1 MLDWLNGWIC
11 EALANIALWIFNV
24 YNFIVGQIGDVSFIT
39 GSLSNIFGN
48 DGVWNVVTAVH
59 QSLVIPLGESILAL
73 FMLVQL
79 VKISQRIDATATLPA
94 VKDIVFLAVT
104 YVLFHWLIVN
114 SLDLAQAVYDIFNN
128 IAASPDFVGK
138 VTSDSAFIDGE
149 TAFAGV
155 DFDKANIGACFALV
169 IVGLLSIL
177 TGIVA
182 LVVSTVVALAR
193 ALQIYVMVTFSPIP
207 LSLLGFDDTRQSGI
221 SFIKNFCAAGLA
233 GAIIMFILTAYPYIS
248 SAMLTSI
255 PGIGGGGDA
264 GGNIIMGLASI
275 INFSGG
281 SSMTG
286 SLGGILGI
294 ITWASTSVL
303 LIIGLAKSGAW
314 AKEILGS

>member
-24 YNFIVGQIGDVSFIT
+24 YNYIVNQIGNVSFIT
-39 GSLSNIFGN
+39 GSLSTIFGGE
-48 DGVWNVVTAVH
+48 GVWNVVTTVH
-59 QSLVIPLGESILAL
+59 QTLVIPLGESILAL

-79 VKISQRIDATATLPA
+79 VKMSQRIDATSTLPA
-94 VKDIVFLAVT
+94 VKDIVFLAVV
-104 YVLFHWLIVN
+104 YVLMHWLIVN

-128 IAASPDFVGK
+128 IAANPDFVNK
-138 VTSDSAFIDGE
+138 AVSDTTFIDSE

-155 DFDKANIGACFALV
+155 DFAKANIGSCFALV

-182 LVVSTVVALAR
+182 LVVATVVALAR

-207 LSLLGFDDTRQSGI
+207 LAFLGFEETRQSGI
-221 SFIKNFCAAGLA
+221 SFIRNFCAAGLA

-255 PGIGGGGDA
+255 TGVGGGDA
-264 GGNIIMGLASI
+264 GSNIIMGLASI
-275 INFSGG
+275 INFTGG
-281 SSMTG
+281 SSVG
-286 SLGGILGI
+286 SLSGILGI

-303 LIIGLAKSGAW
+303 LILGLTKSGAW
-314 AKEILGS
+314 AKEILGN

>member
-24 YNFIVGQIGDVSFIT
+24 YNYIVNQIGNVSFIT
-39 GSLSNIFGN
+39 GSLSTIFGGE
-48 DGVWNVVTAVH
+48 GVWNVVTTVH
-59 QSLVIPLGESILAL
+59 QTLVIPLGESILAL

-79 VKISQRIDATATLPA
+79 VKMSQRIDATSTLPA
-94 VKDIVFLAVT
+94 VKDIVFLAVV
-104 YVLFHWLIVN
+104 YVLMHWLIVN

-128 IAASPDFVGK
+128 IAANPDFVNK
-138 VTSDSAFIDGE
+138 AVSDTTFIDSE

-155 DFDKANIGACFALV
+155 DFAKANIGSCFALV

-177 TGIVA
+177 TGIAA
-182 LVVSTVVALAR
+182 LVVATVVALAR

-207 LSLLGFDDTRQSGI
+207 LAFLGFEETRQSGI
-221 SFIKNFCAAGLA
+221 SFIRNFCAAGLA

-255 PGIGGGGDA
+255 TGVGGGDA
-264 GGNIIMGLASI
+264 GSNIIMGLASI
-275 INFSGG
+275 INFTGG
-281 SSMTG
+281 SSVG
-286 SLGGILGI
+286 SLSGILGI

-303 LIIGLAKSGAW
+303 LILGLAKSGAW

>member
-24 YNFIVGQIGDVSFIT
+24 YNYIVNQIGNVSFIT
-39 GSLSNIFGN
+39 GSLSTIFGGE
-48 DGVWNVVTAVH
+48 GVWNVVTTVH
-59 QSLVIPLGESILAL
+59 QTLVIPLGESILAL

-79 VKISQRIDATATLPA
+79 VKISQRIDATSTLPA
-94 VKDIVFLAVT
+94 VKDIVFLAVV
-104 YVLFHWLIVN
+104 YVLMHWLIVN

-128 IAASPDFVGK
+128 IAANPDFVNK
-138 VTSDSAFIDGE
+138 AVSDTTFIDSE

-155 DFDKANIGACFALV
+155 DFAKANIGSCFALV

-177 TGIVA
+177 TGIAA
-182 LVVSTVVALAR
+182 LVVATVVALAR

-207 LSLLGFDDTRQSGI
+207 LAFLGFEETRQSGI
-221 SFIKNFCAAGLA
+221 SFIRNFCAAGLA

-255 PGIGGGGDA
+255 TGVGGGDA
-264 GGNIIMGLASI
+264 GSNIIMGLASI
-275 INFSGG
+275 INFTGG
-281 SSMTG
+281 SSVG
-286 SLGGILGI
+286 SLSGILGI

-303 LIIGLAKSGAW
+303 LILGLAKSGAW
-314 AKEILGS
+314 AKEILGN

>member
-24 YNFIVGQIGDVSFIT
+24 YNYIVNQIGNVSFIT
-39 GSLSNIFGN
+39 GSLSTIFGGE
-48 DGVWNVVTAVH
+48 GVWNVVTTVH
-59 QSLVIPLGESILAL
+59 QTLVIPLGESILAL

-79 VKISQRIDATATLPA
+79 VKMSQRIDATSTLPA
-94 VKDIVFLAVT
+94 VKDIVFLAVV
-104 YVLFHWLIVN
+104 YVLMHWLIVN

-128 IAASPDFVGK
+128 IAANPDFVNK
-138 VTSDSAFIDGE
+138 AVSDTTFIDSE

-155 DFDKANIGACFALV
+155 DFAKANIGSCFALV

-177 TGIVA
+177 TGIAA
-182 LVVSTVVALAR
+182 LVVATVVALAR

-207 LSLLGFDDTRQSGI
+207 LAFLGFEETRQSGI
-221 SFIKNFCAAGLA
+221 SFIRNFCAAGLA

-255 PGIGGGGDA
+255 TGVGGGDV
-264 GGNIIMGLASI
+264 GSNIIMGLASI
-275 INFSGG
+275 INFTGG
-281 SSMTG
+281 SSVG
-286 SLGGILGI
+286 SLSGILGI

-303 LIIGLAKSGAW
+303 LILGLAKSGAW
-314 AKEILGS
+314 AKEILGN

>member
-24 YNFIVGQIGDVSFIT
+24 YNYIVNQIGNVSFIT
-39 GSLSNIFGN
+39 GSLSTIFGGE
-48 DGVWNVVTAVH
+48 GVWNVVTTVH
-59 QSLVIPLGESILAL
+59 HTLVIPLGESILAL

-79 VKISQRIDATATLPA
+79 VKMSQRIDATSTLPA
-94 VKDIVFLAVT
+94 VKDIVFLAVV
-104 YVLFHWLIVN
+104 YVLMHWLIVN

-128 IAASPDFVGK
+128 IAANPDFVNK
-138 VTSDSAFIDGE
+138 AVSDTTFIDSE

-155 DFDKANIGACFALV
+155 DFAKANIGSCFALV

-182 LVVSTVVALAR
+182 LVVATVVALAR

-207 LSLLGFDDTRQSGI
+207 LAFLGFEETRQSGI
-221 SFIKNFCAAGLA
+221 SFIRNFCAAGLA

-255 PGIGGGGDA
+255 TGVGGGDA
-264 GGNIIMGLASI
+264 GSNIIMGLASI
-275 INFSGG
+275 INFTGG
-281 SSMTG
+281 SSVG
-286 SLGGILGI
+286 SLSGILGI

-303 LIIGLAKSGAW
+303 LILGLAKSGAW
-314 AKEILGS
+314 AKEILGN

>member
-24 YNFIVGQIGDVSFIT
+24 YNYIVNQIGNVSFIT
-39 GSLSNIFGN
+39 GSLSTIFGGE
-48 DGVWNVVTAVH
+48 GVWNVVTTVH
-59 QSLVIPLGESILAL
+59 QTLVIPLGESILAL

-79 VKISQRIDATATLPA
+79 VKMSQRIDATSTLPA
-94 VKDIVFLAVT
+94 VKDIVFLAVV
-104 YVLFHWLIVN
+104 YVLMHWLIVN

-128 IAASPDFVGK
+128 IAANPDFVNK
-138 VTSDSAFIDGE
+138 AVSDTTFIDSE

-155 DFDKANIGACFALV
+155 DFAKANIGSCFALV

-182 LVVSTVVALAR
+182 LVVATVVALAR

-207 LSLLGFDDTRQSGI
+207 LAFLGFEETRQSGI
-221 SFIKNFCAAGLA
+221 SFIRNFCAAGLA

-255 PGIGGGGDA
+255 TGVGGGDA
-264 GGNIIMGLASI
+264 GSNIIMGLASI
-275 INFSGG
+275 INFTGG
-281 SSMTG
+281 SSVG
-286 SLGGILGI
+286 SLSGILGI

-303 LIIGLAKSGAW
+303 LILGLAKSGAW
-314 AKEILGS
+314 AKEILGN

>member
-24 YNFIVGQIGDVSFIT
+24 YNYIVNQIGNVSFIT
-39 GSLSNIFGN
+39 GSLSTIFGGE
-48 DGVWNVVTAVH
+48 GVWNVVTTVH
-59 QSLVIPLGESILAL
+59 QTLVIPLGESILAL

-79 VKISQRIDATATLPA
+79 VKMSQRIDATSTLPA
-94 VKDIVFLAVT
+94 VKDIVFLAVV
-104 YVLFHWLIVN
+104 YVLMHWLIVN

-128 IAASPDFVGK
+128 IAANPDFVNK
-138 VTSDSAFIDGE
+138 AVSDTTFIDSE

-155 DFDKANIGACFALV
+155 DFAKANIGSCFALV

-182 LVVSTVVALAR
+182 LVVATVVALAR

-207 LSLLGFDDTRQSGI
+207 LAFLGFEETRQSGI
-221 SFIKNFCAAGLA
+221 SFIRNFCAAGLA

-255 PGIGGGGDA
+255 TGVGGGDV
-264 GGNIIMGLASI
+264 GSNIIMGLASI
-275 INFSGG
+275 INFTGG
-281 SSMTG
+281 SSVG
-286 SLGGILGI
+286 SLSGILGI

-303 LIIGLAKSGAW
+303 LILGLAKSGAW
-314 AKEILGS
+314 AKEILGN

>member
-24 YNFIVGQIGDVSFIT
+24 YNYIVNQVGNVYFIT
-39 GSLSNIFGN
+39 GSLSTIFGGE
-48 DGVWNVVTAVH
+48 GVWNVVTTVH
-59 QSLVIPLGESILAL
+59 QTLVIPLGESILAL

-79 VKISQRIDATATLPA
+79 VKMSQRIDATSTLPA
-94 VKDIVFLAVT
+94 VKDIVFLAVV
-104 YVLFHWLIVN
+104 YVLMHWLIVN

-128 IAASPDFVGK
+128 IAANPDFVNK
-138 VTSDSAFIDGE
+138 AISDTTFIDSE

-155 DFDKANIGACFALV
+155 DFAKANIGSCFALV

-182 LVVSTVVALAR
+182 LVVATVVALAR

-207 LSLLGFDDTRQSGI
+207 LAFLGFEETRQSGI
-221 SFIKNFCAAGLA
+221 SFIRNFCAAGLA

-255 PGIGGGGDA
+255 TGGGDA
-264 GGNIIMGLASI
+264 GSNIIMGLASI
-275 INFSGG
+275 INFTGG
-281 SSMTG
+281 SSVG
-286 SLGGILGI
+286 SLSGILGI

-303 LIIGLAKSGAW
+303 LILGLAKSGAW
-314 AKEILGS
+314 AKEILGN

>member
-24 YNFIVGQIGDVSFIT
+24 YNYIVNQIGNVSFIT
-39 GSLSNIFGN
+39 GSLSTIFGGE
-48 DGVWNVVTAVH
+48 GVWNVVTTVH
-59 QSLVIPLGESILAL
+59 QTLVIPLGESILAL

-79 VKISQRIDATATLPA
+79 VKISQRIDATSTLPA
-94 VKDIVFLAVT
+94 VKDIVFLAVV
-104 YVLFHWLIVN
+104 YVLMHWLIVN

-128 IAASPDFVGK
+128 IAANPDFVNK
-138 VTSDSAFIDGE
+138 AVSDTAFIDSE

-155 DFDKANIGACFALV
+155 DFAKANIGSCFALV

-177 TGIVA
+177 IGIAA
-182 LVVSTVVALAR
+182 LVVATVVALAR

-207 LSLLGFDDTRQSGI
+207 LAFLGFEETRQSGI
-221 SFIKNFCAAGLA
+221 SFIRNFCAAGLA

-255 PGIGGGGDA
+255 TGVGGGDA
-264 GGNIIMGLASI
+264 GSNIIMGLASI
-275 INFSGG
+275 INFTGG
-281 SSMTG
+281 SSVG
-286 SLGGILGI
+286 SLSGILGI

-303 LIIGLAKSGAW
+303 LILGLAKSGAW
-314 AKEILGS
+314 AKEILGN

>member
-24 YNFIVGQIGDVSFIT
+24 YNYIVNQIGNVSFIT
-39 GSLSNIFGN
+39 GSLSTIFGGE
-48 DGVWNVVTAVH
+48 GVWNVVTTVH
-59 QSLVIPLGESILAL
+59 QTLVIPLGESILAL

-79 VKISQRIDATATLPA
+79 VKMSQRIDATSTLPA
-94 VKDIVFLAVT
+94 VKDIVFLAVV
-104 YVLFHWLIVN
+104 YVLMHWLIVN

-128 IAASPDFVGK
+128 IAANPDFVNK
-138 VTSDSAFIDGE
+138 AVSDTTFIDSE

-155 DFDKANIGACFALV
+155 DFAKANIGSCFALV

-182 LVVSTVVALAR
+182 LVVATVVALAR

-207 LSLLGFDDTRQSGI
+207 LAFLGFEETRQSGI
-221 SFIKNFCAAGLA
+221 SFIRNFCAAGLA

-255 PGIGGGGDA
+255 TGVGGGDA
-264 GGNIIMGLASI
+264 GSNIIMGLASI
-275 INFSGG
+275 INFTGG
-281 SSMTG
+281 SSVG
-286 SLGGILGI
+286 SLSSILGI

-303 LIIGLAKSGAW
+303 LILGLAKSGAW
-314 AKEILGS
+314 AKEILGN

>member
-24 YNFIVGQIGDVSFIT
+24 YNYIVNQIGNVSFIT
-39 GSLSNIFGN
+39 GSLSTIFGGE
-48 DGVWNVVTAVH
+48 GVWNVVTTVH
-59 QSLVIPLGESILAL
+59 QTLVIPLGESILAL

-79 VKISQRIDATATLPA
+79 VKMSQRIDATSTLPA
-94 VKDIVFLAVT
+94 VKDIVFLAVV
-104 YVLFHWLIVN
+104 YVLMHWLIVN

-128 IAASPDFVGK
+128 IAANPDFVNK
-138 VTSDSAFIDGE
+138 AVSDTTFIDSE

-155 DFDKANIGACFALV
+155 DFAKANIGSCFALV

-182 LVVSTVVALAR
+182 LVVATVVALAR

-207 LSLLGFDDTRQSGI
+207 LAFLGFEETRQSGI
-221 SFIKNFCAAGLA
+221 SFIRNFCAAGLA

-255 PGIGGGGDA
+255 TGVGGGDA
-264 GGNIIMGLASI
+264 GSNIIMGLASI
-275 INFSGG
+275 INFTGG
-281 SSMTG
+281 SSVG
-286 SLGGILGI
+286 SLSGILGI
-294 ITWASTSVL
+294 IIWASTSVL
-303 LIIGLAKSGAW
+303 LILGLAKSGAW
-314 AKEILGS
+314 AKEILGN

>member
-24 YNFIVGQIGDVSFIT
+24 YNYIVNQIGNVSFIT
-39 GSLSNIFGN
+39 GSLSTIFGGE
-48 DGVWNVVTAVH
+48 GVWNVVTTVH
-59 QSLVIPLGESILAL
+59 QTLVIPLGESILAL

-79 VKISQRIDATATLPA
+79 VKMSQRIDATSTLPA
-94 VKDIVFLAVT
+94 VKDIVFLAVV
-104 YVLFHWLIVN
+104 YVLMHWLIVN

-128 IAASPDFVGK
+128 IAANPDFVNNA
-138 VTSDSAFIDGE
+138 VSDTAFIDSE

-155 DFDKANIGACFALV
+155 DFANANIGSCFALV

-177 TGIVA
+177 TGIAA
-182 LVVSTVVALAR
+182 LVVATVVALAR

-207 LSLLGFDDTRQSGI
+207 LAFLGFEETRQSGI
-221 SFIKNFCAAGLA
+221 SFIRNFCAAGLA

-255 PGIGGGGDA
+255 TGVGGGDA
-264 GGNIIMGLASI
+264 VSNIIMGLASI
-275 INFSGG
+275 INFTGG
-281 SSMTG
+281 SSVG
-286 SLGGILGI
+286 SLSGILGI

-303 LIIGLAKSGAW
+303 LILGLAKSGAW
-314 AKEILGS
+314 AKEILGN

>member
-24 YNFIVGQIGDVSFIT
+24 YNYIVNQIGNVSFIT
-39 GSLSNIFGN
+39 GSLSTIFGGE
-48 DGVWNVVTAVH
+48 GVWNVVTTVH
-59 QSLVIPLGESILAL
+59 QTLVIPLGESILAL

-79 VKISQRIDATATLPA
+79 VKMSQRIDATSTLPA
-94 VKDIVFLAVT
+94 VKDIVFLAVV
-104 YVLFHWLIVN
+104 YVLMHWLIVN

-128 IAASPDFVGK
+128 IAANPDFVNK
-138 VTSDSAFIDGE
+138 AVSDTTFIDSE

-155 DFDKANIGACFALV
+155 DFAKANIGSCFALV

-182 LVVSTVVALAR
+182 LVVATVVALAR

-207 LSLLGFDDTRQSGI
+207 LAFLGFEETRQSGI
-221 SFIKNFCAAGLA
+221 SFIRNFCAAGLA

-255 PGIGGGGDA
+255 TGVGGGDA
-264 GGNIIMGLASI
+264 GSNIIMGLASI
-275 INFSGG
+275 INFTGG
-281 SSMTG
+281 SSVG
-286 SLGGILGI
+286 SLSGILGI

-303 LIIGLAKSGAW
+303 LILGLAKSGVW
-314 AKEILGS
+314 AREILGN

>member
-24 YNFIVGQIGDVSFIT
+24 YNYIVNQIGNVSFIT
-39 GSLSNIFGN
+39 GSLSTIFGGE
-48 DGVWNVVTAVH
+48 GVWNVVTTVH
-59 QSLVIPLGESILAL
+59 QTLVIPLGESILAL

-79 VKISQRIDATATLPA
+79 VKMSQRIDATSTLPA
-94 VKDIVFLAVT
+94 VKDIVFLAVV
-104 YVLFHWLIVN
+104 YVLMHWLIVN

-128 IAASPDFVGK
+128 IAANPDFVNK
-138 VTSDSAFIDGE
+138 AVSDTTFIDSE

-155 DFDKANIGACFALV
+155 DFAKANIGSCFALV

-182 LVVSTVVALAR
+182 LVVATVVALAR

-207 LSLLGFDDTRQSGI
+207 LAFLGFEETRQSGI
-221 SFIKNFCAAGLA
+221 SFIRNFCAAGLA

-255 PGIGGGGDA
+255 TGVGEGDA
-264 GGNIIMGLASI
+264 GSNIIMGLASI
-275 INFSGG
+275 INFTGG
-281 SSMTG
+281 SSVG
-286 SLGGILGI
+286 SLSGILGI

-303 LIIGLAKSGAW
+303 LILGLAKSGAW
-314 AKEILGS
+314 AKEILGN

>member
-24 YNFIVGQIGDVSFIT
+24 YNYIVNQIGNVSFIT
-39 GSLSNIFGN
+39 GSLSTIFGGE
-48 DGVWNVVTAVH
+48 GVWHVVTTVH
-59 QSLVIPLGESILAL
+59 QTLVIPLGESILAL

-79 VKISQRIDATATLPA
+79 VKMSQRIDATSTLPA
-94 VKDIVFLAVT
+94 VKDIVFLAVV
-104 YVLFHWLIVN
+104 YVLMHWLIVN

-128 IAASPDFVGK
+128 IAANPDFVNK
-138 VTSDSAFIDGE
+138 AVSDTTFIDSE

-155 DFDKANIGACFALV
+155 DFAKANIGSCFALV

-182 LVVSTVVALAR
+182 LVVATVVALAR

-207 LSLLGFDDTRQSGI
+207 LAFLGFEETRQSGI
-221 SFIKNFCAAGLA
+221 SFIRNFCAAGLA

-255 PGIGGGGDA
+255 TGVGGGDA
-264 GGNIIMGLASI
+264 GSNIIMGLASI
-275 INFSGG
+275 INFTGG
-281 SSMTG
+281 SSVG
-286 SLGGILGI
+286 SLSGILGI

-303 LIIGLAKSGAW
+303 LILGLAKSGAW
-314 AKEILGS
+314 AKEILGN

>member
-24 YNFIVGQIGDVSFIT
+24 YNYIVNQIGNVSFIT
-39 GSLSNIFGN
+39 GSLSTIFGGE
-48 DGVWNVVTAVH
+48 GVWNVVTTVH
-59 QSLVIPLGESILAL
+59 QTLVIPLGESILAL

-79 VKISQRIDATATLPA
+79 VKMSQRIDATSTLPA
-94 VKDIVFLAVT
+94 VKDIVFLAVV
-104 YVLFHWLIVN
+104 YVLMHWLIVN

-128 IAASPDFVGK
+128 IAANPDFVNK
-138 VTSDSAFIDGE
+138 AVSDTTFIDSE

-155 DFDKANIGACFALV
+155 DFAKANIGSCFALV

-182 LVVSTVVALAR
+182 LVVATVVALAR

-207 LSLLGFDDTRQSGI
+207 LAFLGFEETRQSGI
-221 SFIKNFCAAGLA
+221 SFIRNFCAAGLA

-255 PGIGGGGDA
+255 TDVGGGDA
-264 GGNIIMGLASI
+264 GSNIIMGLASI
-275 INFSGG
+275 INFTGG
-281 SSMTG
+281 SSVG
-286 SLGGILGI
+286 SLSSILGI

-303 LIIGLAKSGAW
+303 LILGLAKSGAW
-314 AKEILGS
+314 AKEILGN

>member
-24 YNFIVGQIGDVSFIT
+24 YNYIVNQIGNVSFIT
-39 GSLSNIFGN
+39 GSLSTIFGGE
-48 DGVWNVVTAVH
+48 GVWNVVTTVH
-59 QSLVIPLGESILAL
+59 QTLVIPLGVSILAL

-79 VKISQRIDATATLPA
+79 VKMSQRIDATSTLPA
-94 VKDIVFLAVT
+94 VKDIVFLAVV
-104 YVLFHWLIVN
+104 YVLMHWLIVN

-128 IAASPDFVGK
+128 IAANPDFVNK
-138 VTSDSAFIDGE
+138 AVSDTTFIDSE

-155 DFDKANIGACFALV
+155 DFAKANIGSCFALV

-182 LVVSTVVALAR
+182 LVVATVVALAR

-207 LSLLGFDDTRQSGI
+207 LAFLGFEETRQSGI
-221 SFIKNFCAAGLA
+221 SFIRNFCAAGLA

-255 PGIGGGGDA
+255 TGVGGGDA
-264 GGNIIMGLASI
+264 GSNIIMGLASI
-275 INFSGG
+275 INFTGG
-281 SSMTG
+281 SSVG
-286 SLGGILGI
+286 SLSGILGI

-303 LIIGLAKSGAW
+303 LILGLAKSGAW
-314 AKEILGS
+314 AKEILGN

>member
-24 YNFIVGQIGDVSFIT
+24 YNYIVNQIGNVSFIT
-39 GSLSNIFGN
+39 GSLSTIFGGE
-48 DGVWNVVTAVH
+48 GVWNVVTTVH
-59 QSLVIPLGESILAL
+59 QTLVIPLGESILAL

-79 VKISQRIDATATLPA
+79 VKISQRIDATSTLPA
-94 VKDIVFLAVT
+94 VKDIVFLAVV
-104 YVLFHWLIVN
+104 YVLMHWLIVN

-128 IAASPDFVGK
+128 IAANPDFVNK
-138 VTSDSAFIDGE
+138 AVSDTTFIDSE

-155 DFDKANIGACFALV
+155 DFAKANIGSCFALV

-177 TGIVA
+177 TGIAA
-182 LVVSTVVALAR
+182 LVVATVVALAR

-207 LSLLGFDDTRQSGI
+207 LAFLGFEETRQSGI
-221 SFIKNFCAAGLA
+221 SFIRNFCAAGLA

-255 PGIGGGGDA
+255 TGVGGGDA
-264 GGNIIMGLASI
+264 GSNIIMGLASI
-275 INFSGG
+275 INFTGG
-281 SSMTG
+281 SSVG
-286 SLGGILGI
+286 SLSGILGI

-303 LIIGLAKSGAW
+303 LILGLVKSGAW
-314 AKEILGS
+314 AKEILGN

>member
-24 YNFIVGQIGDVSFIT
+24 YNYIVNQIGNVSFIT
-39 GSLSNIFGN
+39 GSLSTIFGGE
-48 DGVWNVVTAVH
+48 GVWNVVTTVH
-59 QSLVIPLGESILAL
+59 QTLVIPLGESILAL

-79 VKISQRIDATATLPA
+79 VKMSQRIDATSTLPA
-94 VKDIVFLAVT
+94 VKDIVFLAVV
-104 YVLFHWLIVN
+104 YVLMHWLIVN

-128 IAASPDFVGK
+128 IAANPDFVNK
-138 VTSDSAFIDGE
+138 AVSDTTFIDSE

-155 DFDKANIGACFALV
+155 DFAKANIGSCFALV

-182 LVVSTVVALAR
+182 LVVATVVALAR

-207 LSLLGFDDTRQSGI
+207 LAFLGFEETRQSGI
-221 SFIKNFCAAGLA
+221 SFIRNFCAAGLA

-255 PGIGGGGDA
+255 TGVGGGDA
-264 GGNIIMGLASI
+264 GSNIIMGLASI
-275 INFSGG
+275 INFTGG
-281 SSMTG
+281 SSVG
-286 SLGGILGI
+286 SLSVILGI

-303 LIIGLAKSGAW
+303 LILGLAKSGAW
-314 AKEILGS
+314 AKEILGN

>member
-24 YNFIVGQIGDVSFIT
+24 YNYIVNQIGNVSFIT
-39 GSLSNIFGN
+39 GSLSTIFGGE
-48 DGVWNVVTAVH
+48 GVWNVVTTVH
-59 QSLVIPLGESILAL
+59 QTLVIPLGESILAL

-79 VKISQRIDATATLPA
+79 VKMSQRIDATSTLPA
-94 VKDIVFLAVT
+94 VKDIVFLAVV
-104 YVLFHWLIVN
+104 YVLMHWLIVN
-114 SLDLAQAVYDIFNN
+114 SLDLSQAVYDIFNN
-128 IAASPDFVGK
+128 IAANPDFVNK
-138 VTSDSAFIDGE
+138 AVSDTTFIDSE

-155 DFDKANIGACFALV
+155 DFAKANIGSCFALV

-182 LVVSTVVALAR
+182 LVVATVVALAR

-207 LSLLGFDDTRQSGI
+207 LAFLGFEETRQSGI
-221 SFIKNFCAAGLA
+221 SFIRNFCAAGLA

-255 PGIGGGGDA
+255 TGVGGGDA
-264 GGNIIMGLASI
+264 GSNIIMGLASI
-275 INFSGG
+275 INFTGG
-281 SSMTG
+281 SSVG
-286 SLGGILGI
+286 SLSGILGI

-303 LIIGLAKSGAW
+303 LILGLAKSGAW
-314 AKEILGS
+314 AKEILGN

>member
-24 YNFIVGQIGDVSFIT
+24 YNYIVNQIGNVSFIT
-39 GSLSNIFGN
+39 GSLSTIFGGE
-48 DGVWNVVTAVH
+48 GVWNVVTTVH
-59 QSLVIPLGESILAL
+59 QTLVIPLGESILAL

-79 VKISQRIDATATLPA
+79 VKMSQRIDATSTLPA
-94 VKDIVFLAVT
+94 VKDIVFLAVV
-104 YVLFHWLIVN
+104 YLLMHWLIVN

-128 IAASPDFVGK
+128 IAANPDFVNK
-138 VTSDSAFIDGE
+138 AVSDTTFIDSE

-155 DFDKANIGACFALV
+155 DFAKANIGSCFALV

-182 LVVSTVVALAR
+182 LVVATVVALAR

-207 LSLLGFDDTRQSGI
+207 LAFLGFEETRQSGI
-221 SFIKNFCAAGLA
+221 SFIRNFCAAGLA

-255 PGIGGGGDA
+255 TGVGGGDA
-264 GGNIIMGLASI
+264 GSNIIMGLASI
-275 INFSGG
+275 INFTGG
-281 SSMTG
+281 SSVG
-286 SLGGILGI
+286 SLSGILGI

-303 LIIGLAKSGAW
+303 LILGLAKSGAW
-314 AKEILGS
+314 AKEILGN

>member
-24 YNFIVGQIGDVSFIT
+24 YNYIVNQIGNVSFIT
-39 GSLSNIFGN
+39 GSLSTIFGGE
-48 DGVWNVVTAVH
+48 GVWNVVTTVH
-59 QSLVIPLGESILAL
+59 QTLVIPLGESILAL

-79 VKISQRIDATATLPA
+79 VKMSQRIDATSTLPA
-94 VKDIVFLAVT
+94 VKDIVFLAVV
-104 YVLFHWLIVN
+104 YVLMHWLIVN

-128 IAASPDFVGK
+128 IAANPDFVNK
-138 VTSDSAFIDGE
+138 AVSDTTFIDSE

-155 DFDKANIGACFALV
+155 DFAKANIGSCFALV

-177 TGIVA
+177 TGIAAFVVA
-182 LVVSTVVALAR
+182 TVVALAR

-207 LSLLGFDDTRQSGI
+207 LAFLGFEETRQSGI
-221 SFIKNFCAAGLA
+221 SFIRNFCAAGLA

-255 PGIGGGGDA
+255 TGVGGGDA
-264 GGNIIMGLASI
+264 GSNIIMGLASI
-275 INFSGG
+275 INFTGG
-281 SSMTG
+281 SSVG
-286 SLGGILGI
+286 SLSGILGI

-303 LIIGLAKSGAW
+303 LILGLAKSGAW
-314 AKEILGS
+314 AKEILGN

>member
-1 MLDWLNGWIC
+1 MPDWLNGWIC

-24 YNFIVGQIGDVSFIT
+24 YNYIVNQIGNVSFIT
-39 GSLSNIFGN
+39 GSLSTIFGGE
-48 DGVWNVVTAVH
+48 GVWNVVTTVH
-59 QSLVIPLGESILAL
+59 QTLVIPLGESILAL

-79 VKISQRIDATATLPA
+79 VKMSQRIDATSTLPA
-94 VKDIVFLAVT
+94 VKDIVFLAVV
-104 YVLFHWLIVN
+104 YVLMHWLIVN

-128 IAASPDFVGK
+128 IAANPDFVNK
-138 VTSDSAFIDGE
+138 AVSDTTFIDSE

-155 DFDKANIGACFALV
+155 DFAKANIGSCFALV

-182 LVVSTVVALAR
+182 LVVATVVALAR

-207 LSLLGFDDTRQSGI
+207 LAFLGFEETRQSGI
-221 SFIKNFCAAGLA
+221 SFIRNFCAAGLA

-255 PGIGGGGDA
+255 TGVGGGDA
-264 GGNIIMGLASI
+264 GSNIIMGLASI
-275 INFSGG
+275 INFTGG
-281 SSMTG
+281 SSVG
-286 SLGGILGI
+286 SLSGILGI

-303 LIIGLAKSGAW
+303 LILGLAKSGAW
-314 AKEILGS
+314 AKEILGN

>member
-24 YNFIVGQIGDVSFIT
+24 YNYIVNQIGNVSFIT
-39 GSLSNIFGN
+39 GSLSTIFGGE
-48 DGVWNVVTAVH
+48 GVWNVVTTVH
-59 QSLVIPLGESILAL
+59 QTLVIPLGESILAL

-79 VKISQRIDATATLPA
+79 VKMSQRIDATSTLPA
-94 VKDIVFLAVT
+94 VKDIVFLAVV
-104 YVLFHWLIVN
+104 YVLMHWLIVN

-128 IAASPDFVGK
+128 IAANPDFVNK
-138 VTSDSAFIDGE
+138 AVSDTTFIDSE

-155 DFDKANIGACFALV
+155 DFAKANIGSCFALV

-182 LVVSTVVALAR
+182 LVVATVVALAR

-207 LSLLGFDDTRQSGI
+207 LAFLGFEETRQSGI
-221 SFIKNFCAAGLA
+221 SFIRNFCAAGLA

-255 PGIGGGGDA
+255 TSVGGGDA
-264 GGNIIMGLASI
+264 GSNIIMGLASI
-275 INFSGG
+275 INFTGG
-281 SSMTG
+281 SSVG
-286 SLGGILGI
+286 SLSGILGI

-303 LIIGLAKSGAW
+303 LILGLAKSGAW
-314 AKEILGS
+314 AKEILGN

>member
-24 YNFIVGQIGDVSFIT
+24 YNYIVNQIGNVSFIT
-39 GSLSNIFGN
+39 GSLSTIFGGE
-48 DGVWNVVTAVH
+48 GVWNVVTTVH
-59 QSLVIPLGESILAL
+59 QTLVIPLGESILAL

-79 VKISQRIDATATLPA
+79 VKMSQRIDATSTLPA
-94 VKDIVFLAVT
+94 VKDIVFLAVV
-104 YVLFHWLIVN
+104 YVLMHWLIVN

-128 IAASPDFVGK
+128 IASNPDFVNK
-138 VTSDSAFIDGE
+138 AVSDTTFIDSE

-155 DFDKANIGACFALV
+155 DFAKANIGSCFALV

-182 LVVSTVVALAR
+182 LVVATVVALAR

-207 LSLLGFDDTRQSGI
+207 LAFLGFEETRQSGI
-221 SFIKNFCAAGLA
+221 SFIRNFCAAGLA

-255 PGIGGGGDA
+255 TGVGGGDA
-264 GGNIIMGLASI
+264 GSNIIMGLASI
-275 INFSGG
+275 INFTGG
-281 SSMTG
+281 SSVG
-286 SLGGILGI
+286 SLSGILGI

-303 LIIGLAKSGAW
+303 LILGLAKSGAW
-314 AKEILGS
+314 AKEILGN

>member
-24 YNFIVGQIGDVSFIT
+24 YNYIVNQIGNVSFIT
-39 GSLSNIFGN
+39 GSLSTIFG
-48 DGVWNVVTAVH
+48 GESVWNVVTTVH
-59 QSLVIPLGESILAL
+59 QTLVIPLGESILAL

-79 VKISQRIDATATLPA
+79 VKMSQRIDATSTLPA
-94 VKDIVFLAVT
+94 VKDIVFLAVV
-104 YVLFHWLIVN
+104 YVLMHWLIVN

-128 IAASPDFVGK
+128 IAANPDFVNK
-138 VTSDSAFIDGE
+138 AVSDTTFIDSE

-155 DFDKANIGACFALV
+155 DFAKANIGSCFALV

-182 LVVSTVVALAR
+182 LVVATVVALAR

-207 LSLLGFDDTRQSGI
+207 LAFLGFEETRQSGI
-221 SFIKNFCAAGLA
+221 SFIRNFCAAGLA

-255 PGIGGGGDA
+255 TGVGGGDA
-264 GGNIIMGLASI
+264 GSNIIMGLASI
-275 INFSGG
+275 INFTGG
-281 SSMTG
+281 SSVG
-286 SLGGILGI
+286 SLSGILGI

-303 LIIGLAKSGAW
+303 LILGLAKSGAW
-314 AKEILGS
+314 AKEILGN

>member
-24 YNFIVGQIGDVSFIT
+24 YNYIVNQIGNVSFIT
-39 GSLSNIFGN
+39 GSLSTIFGGE
-48 DGVWNVVTAVH
+48 GVWNVVTTVH
-59 QSLVIPLGESILAL
+59 QTLVIPLGESILAL

-79 VKISQRIDATATLPA
+79 VKMSQRIDATSTLPA
-94 VKDIVFLAVT
+94 VKDIVFLAVV
-104 YVLFHWLIVN
+104 YVLMHWLIVN

-128 IAASPDFVGK
+128 IAANPDFVNK
-138 VTSDSAFIDGE
+138 AVSDTTFIDSE

-155 DFDKANIGACFALV
+155 DFAKANIGSCFALV

-177 TGIVA
+177 TGIAA
-182 LVVSTVVALAR
+182 LVVATVVALAR

-207 LSLLGFDDTRQSGI
+207 LAFLGFEETRQSGI
-221 SFIKNFCAAGLA
+221 SFIRNFCAAGLA

-255 PGIGGGGDA
+255 TGVGGGDA
-264 GGNIIMGLASI
+264 GSNIIMGLASI
-275 INFSGG
+275 INFTGG
-281 SSMTG
+281 SSVG
-286 SLGGILGI
+286 SLSGILGI

-303 LIIGLAKSGAW
+303 LILGLAKSGAW
-314 AKEILGS
+314 AKEILGN

>member
-24 YNFIVGQIGDVSFIT
+24 YNYIVIQIGNVSFIT
-39 GSLSNIFGN
+39 GSLSTIFGGE
-48 DGVWNVVTAVH
+48 GVWNVVTTVH
-59 QSLVIPLGESILAL
+59 QTLVIPLGESILAL

-79 VKISQRIDATATLPA
+79 VKMSQRIDATSTLPA
-94 VKDIVFLAVT
+94 VKDIVFLAVV
-104 YVLFHWLIVN
+104 YVLMHWLIVN

-128 IAASPDFVGK
+128 IAANPDFVNK
-138 VTSDSAFIDGE
+138 AVSDTTFIDSE

-155 DFDKANIGACFALV
+155 DFAKANIGSCFALV

-182 LVVSTVVALAR
+182 LVVATVVALAR

-207 LSLLGFDDTRQSGI
+207 LAFLGFEETRQSGI
-221 SFIKNFCAAGLA
+221 SFIRNFCAAGLA

-255 PGIGGGGDA
+255 TGVGGGDA
-264 GGNIIMGLASI
+264 GSNIIMGLASI
-275 INFSGG
+275 INFTGG
-281 SSMTG
+281 SSVG
-286 SLGGILGI
+286 SLSGILGI

-303 LIIGLAKSGAW
+303 LILGLAKSGAW
-314 AKEILGS
+314 AKEILGN

>member
-24 YNFIVGQIGDVSFIT
+24 YNYIVNQIGNVSFIT
-39 GSLSNIFGN
+39 GSLSTIFGGE
-48 DGVWNVVTAVH
+48 GVWNVVTTVH
-59 QSLVIPLGESILAL
+59 QTLVIPLGESILAL

-79 VKISQRIDATATLPA
+79 VKMSQRIDATSTLPA
-94 VKDIVFLAVT
+94 VKDIVFLAVV
-104 YVLFHWLIVN
+104 YVLMHWLIVN

-128 IAASPDFVGK
+128 IAANPDFVNK
-138 VTSDSAFIDGE
+138 AVSDTAFIDSE

-155 DFDKANIGACFALV
+155 DFAKANIGSCFALV

-177 TGIVA
+177 TGIAA
-182 LVVSTVVALAR
+182 LVVATVVALAR

-207 LSLLGFDDTRQSGI
+207 LAFLGFEETRQSGI
-221 SFIKNFCAAGLA
+221 SFIRNFCAAGLA

-255 PGIGGGGDA
+255 TGVGGGDA
-264 GGNIIMGLASI
+264 GSNIIMGLASI
-275 INFSGG
+275 INFTGG
-281 SSMTG
+281 SSVG
-286 SLGGILGI
+286 SLSGILGI

-303 LIIGLAKSGAW
+303 LILGLAKSGAW
-314 AKEILGS
+314 AKEILGN

>member
-24 YNFIVGQIGDVSFIT
+24 YNYIVNQTGNVSFIT
-39 GSLSNIFGN
+39 GSLSTIFGGE
-48 DGVWNVVTAVH
+48 GVWNVVTTVH
-59 QSLVIPLGESILAL
+59 QTLVIPLGESILAL

-79 VKISQRIDATATLPA
+79 VKMSQRIDATSTLPA
-94 VKDIVFLAVT
+94 VKDIVFLAVV
-104 YVLFHWLIVN
+104 YVLMHWLIVN

-128 IAASPDFVGK
+128 IAANPDFVNK
-138 VTSDSAFIDGE
+138 AVSDTTFIDSE

-155 DFDKANIGACFALV
+155 DFAKANIGSCFALV

-182 LVVSTVVALAR
+182 LVVATVVALAR

-207 LSLLGFDDTRQSGI
+207 LAFLGFEETRQSGI
-221 SFIKNFCAAGLA
+221 SFIRNFCAAGLA

-255 PGIGGGGDA
+255 TGVGGGDA
-264 GGNIIMGLASI
+264 GSNIIMGLASI
-275 INFSGG
+275 INFTGG
-281 SSMTG
+281 SSVG
-286 SLGGILGI
+286 SLSGILGI

-303 LIIGLAKSGAW
+303 LILGLAKSGAW
-314 AKEILGS
+314 AKEILGN